1 MSNDPDE
8 HENSQIAIH
17 QVQDKMNKEASVME
31 QISILTM
38 FTILMTLTL
47 SSAYLIFFIT
57 QFEIVAHETA
67 DGIIF
72 ARPWGPLYMSIPL
85 LCTGIASLSA
95 GSFARARFK
104 RLHTT
109 ALACGGLI
117 YISIFASLSL
127 YIGKGLNSFD
137 IRQADNGPI
146 AVILGFWLLLVG
158 YAVKSFY
165 DEARD
170 KIAKWINRR
179 IYKETV
185 RDCP

>member
-8 HENSQIAIH
+8 HENSQVAIH
-17 QVQDKMNKEASVME
+17 QAQDTATKSASVME
-31 QISILTM
+31 QISILAV
-38 FTILMTLTL
+38 FAILMALTV
-47 SSAYLIFFIT
+47 SSAYLIFLIP
-57 QFEIVAHETA
+57 QCRIVARETA

-95 GSFARARFK
+95 GSFARARFS
-104 RLHTT
+104 RLHTS

-117 YISIFASLSL
+117 YIPIFASLSL
-127 YIGKGLNSFD
+127 YIGEGLNSFD
-137 IRQADNGPI
+137 IRRADNGPI

-170 KIAKWINRR
+170 KIAEWINRR
-179 IYKETV
+179 IYKETD